1 MINNTTA
8 ALRGAGSSGNARNSG
23 RGGTGS
29 LVGEHYDSQEESHSD
44 NSVQEL
50 KQPPV
55 RTSSTPSSR
64 SRKKTKAT
72 AASSKSVGTGVAAI
86 VDGDDSDGTTLLFI
100 MNFL

>member
-8 ALRGAGSSGNARNSG
+8 ALRGSGSSGHARNSG

-29 LVGEHYDSQEESHSD
+29 LVGEHYDSQEESNSD

-55 RTSSTPSSR
+55 RTSKPAAR
-64 SRKKTKAT
+64 SRKKTTAT
-72 AASSKSVGTGVAAI
+72 DARSRSSSTGVAAI
-86 VDGDDSDGTTLLFI
+86 VDDDDSDGTTLLFI